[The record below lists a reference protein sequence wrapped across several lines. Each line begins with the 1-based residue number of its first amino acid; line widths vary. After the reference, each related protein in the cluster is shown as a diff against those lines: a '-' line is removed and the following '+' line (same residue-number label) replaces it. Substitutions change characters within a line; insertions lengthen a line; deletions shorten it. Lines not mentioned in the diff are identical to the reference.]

1 MLKKIDLTCKNCLGF
16 EVTGNVTG
24 ADYEDIMIPEIE
36 KKLKDYSKIGF
47 LYHIW
52 DDFEKYE
59 AKAIFD
65 DTKVGFQHIRA
76 FERIAV
82 VTNLN
87 WVSNGIHIF
96 SVIFPGKIKIFKND
110 ELEAAKEWISQTP
123 ILKQWLNASI
133 DKNKW
138 VMYFK
143 PLGKITPEDFE
154 YLWTIMDPYIE
165 KNNDLNGLIIDSS
178 EFTGYE
184 SFDSFITHFKFVK
197 WHQKHIEK
205 LAILTD
211 SNLVLIIEKLAS
223 IFMHAEI
230 KRFKLLD
237 KDKAIEWMGE

>member
-1 MLKKIDLTCKNCLGF
+1 MLKKINLSCNNCLGY
-16 EVTGNVTG
+16 EAIGKISG
-24 ADYEDIMIPEIE
+24 SDYENIMIPEIE
-36 KKLKDYSKIGF
+36 KKLKDYSKISL

-52 DDFEKYE
+52 DDFETYK

-96 SVIFPGKIKIFKND
+96 SVIFPGEIKIFKNN
-110 ELEAAKEWISQTP
+110 ELEAAKEWISQAP

-133 DKNKW
+133 DEEKW

-143 PLGKITPEDFE
+143 PLGKITAKDFK
-154 YLWTIMDPYIE
+154 YLGKLMDSYLE
-165 KNNDLNGLIIDSS
+165 RKKDLKGLVIDTS

-184 SFDSFITHFKFVK
+184 SFNSFITHFKFVK
-197 WHQKHIEK
+197 EHQKYIEK

-211 SNLVLIIEKLAS
+211 SDLILIAEKLGGLF
-223 IFMHAEI
+223 IHAKIE
-230 KRFKLLD
+230 RFKLTD
-237 KDKAIEWMGE
+237 IDKAFKWVGK